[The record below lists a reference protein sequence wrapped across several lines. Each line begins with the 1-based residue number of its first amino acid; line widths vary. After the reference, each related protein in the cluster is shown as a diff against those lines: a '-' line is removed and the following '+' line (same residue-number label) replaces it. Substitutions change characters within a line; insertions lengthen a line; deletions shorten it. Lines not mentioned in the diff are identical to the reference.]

1 MHPMEQVLS
10 TLPAHLSSPQNF
22 SEAPVVHIV
31 QLHVSIRVFFNEKV
45 NINIYAQY
53 SQMNNEM

>member
-1 MHPMEQVLS
+1 MEQVLS